1 MSKIT
6 TEDCK
11 KFIKNHFGLTSTV
24 NIKRDRKYK
33 DGNGDYIRVFTFDGA
48 TCLIKED
55 SNGEISLIT
64 ENEMV
69 AKPTVTATTSSVP
82 QDFDA
87 KKFLKK
93 GIKSLE
99 NYNNGDSMDDFIK
112 ATNALTKEQKFQI
125 ANQFTFFFPDETY
138 YNELNYVTN
147 GLDTLMITNASGEL
161 ESFCFVFI
169 DCFNTDL
176 DLYVSDILMDMVP
189 TYLDKMDEYHYQ
201 LRETSATKKISIRDM
216 IKILEDLGFKYKNN
230 AEWEDNQCMLAK
242 LKIK

>member
-11 KFIKNHFGLTSTV
+11 NYIKDRFGLTSTV

-33 DGNGDYIRVFTFDGA
+33 DVNGDVIRVFKFNDE
-48 TCLIKED
+48 TCLIKAD
-55 SNGEISLIT
+55 ILGHLSVV
-64 ENEMV
+64 NEADV
-69 AKPTVTATTSSVP
+69 VEKSKSEPKE
-82 QDFDA
+82 FDA

-99 NYNNGDSMDDFIK
+99 NYNNGDSMDAFIK
-112 ATNALTKEQKFQI
+112 ATNALTKEQKFQV

-147 GLDTLMITNASGEL
+147 GLDTMMITNASGEL
-161 ESFCFVFI
+161 ESFCFIFM
-169 DCFNTDL
+169 DCFNSDP
-176 DLYVSDILMDMVP
+176 DLYVSDILMDMIP

-201 LRETSATKKISIRDM
+201 LKETSATKKISIRDM
-216 IKILEDLGFKYKNN
+216 IKILEDLGFHYKN
-230 AEWEDNQCMLAK
+230 EVDWEDNECMLAK
-242 LKIK
+242 LKLK

>member
-11 KFIKNHFGLTSTV
+11 NFIKQHFGLTTTV
-24 NIKRDRKYK
+24 NIKRDSKYK
-33 DGNGDYIRVFTFDGA
+33 DANGDVIRVFKINDTD
-48 TCLIKED
+48 TYLIKED
-55 SNGEISLIT
+55 KEGQLSLGSEDMIDQK
-64 ENEMV
+64 EKIFN
-69 AKPTVTATTSSVP
+69 
-82 QDFDA
+82 A

-112 ATNALTKEQKFQI
+112 ATNALTKEQKFQV

-201 LRETSATKKISIRDM
+201 LKETTATRKISIRDM
-216 IKILEDLGFKYKNN
+216 IKILEDLGFKYKNK
-230 AEWEDNQCMLAK
+230 ADWEDNECMLAK
-242 LKIK
+242 LKLK

>member
-1 MSKIT
+1 MSKKT

-11 KFIKNHFGLTSTV
+11 IFIKKHFMLTPTI

-33 DGNGDYIRVFTFDGA
+33 DGNGDYIRVFAFDGA
-48 TCLIKED
+48 TCIIKED
-55 SNGEISLIT
+55 SDGEISLIT
-64 ENEMV
+64 ENEIA
-69 AKPTVTATTSSVP
+69 AKPTITSTTSSNA
-82 QDFDA
+82 QAFDA

-93 GIKSLE
+93 GIKSLD
-99 NYNNGDSMDDFIK
+99 NYNNGESMDDFIK
-112 ATNALTKEQKFQI
+112 ATNALTKEQQFQV

-161 ESFCFVFI
+161 ESFCFVFM

-201 LRETSATKKISIRDM
+201 LIENSTTRKITIRDM
-216 IKILEDLGFKYKNN
+216 IKILEDLGFTYKNN
-230 AEWEDNQCMLAK
+230 ADWEDNQCMLAK
-242 LKIK
+242 LKLN

>member
-11 KFIKNHFGLTSTV
+11 NFIKDHFRLTSTV

-33 DGNGDYIRVFTFDGA
+33 DGNGDYIRVFTFDGE

-55 SNGEISLIT
+55 SNGTISLIN

-69 AKPTVTATTSSVP
+69 VKPTVRSTSAP
-82 QDFDA
+82 QEFNA
-87 KKFLKK
+87 KIFLKK

-99 NYNNGDSMDDFIK
+99 NYNNGDSLDDFIK
-112 ATNALTKEQKFQI
+112 ATNALTPEQKFQV

-138 YNELNYVTN
+138 YNELDYVTN
-147 GLDTLMITNASGEL
+147 GLDTLMISNASGDL
-161 ESFCFVFI
+161 ESFCFIFI

-176 DLYVSDILMDMVP
+176 GLYVSDIVTDMLP
-189 TYLDKMDEYHYQ
+189 DYLDKMDEDNYQ
-201 LRETSATKKISIRDM
+201 LIENSQTRKITIREM

-242 LKIK
+242 LKLK